1 MHMVSLVVGTISY
14 NQATSTIQHA
24 CILKLKGL
32 QRLFLGYIASLQIY
46 SFRVKQWKFRLKII
60 DCWKVWRVALHP
72 GNEPFVSIV
81 WIPFESNHCNNWC
94 QVIGNQGGLTDIN
107 IQQFSVTI
115 AKASDS
121 LSSTSGMGFPDSSDL
136 GPAFKA
142 PNPGSRC
149 SSGFE
154 TFGPKWST
162 FWNCKGWTP
171 LSFFSSQFSL
181 QTKFTL
187 LPLDG
192 VLALPLRCFDNH
204 EMLRE
209 KVKKTIRQK
218 NYLSGLMMTRNFLP
232 TKDQ

>member
-1 MHMVSLVVGTISY
+1 MNHSLTLCEFHLNPITVTIGARSLETREVSLTPTFNSF
-14 NQATSTIQHA
+14 QWQ
-24 CILKLKGL
+24 L
-32 QRLFLGYIASLQIY
+32 Q
-46 SFRVKQWKFRLKII
+46 K
-60 DCWKVWRVALHP
+60 P
-72 GNEPFVSIV
+72 
-81 WIPFESNHCNNWC
+81 
-94 QVIGNQGGLTDIN
+94 
-107 IQQFSVTI
+107 VT
-115 AKASDS
+115 

-209 KVKKTIRQK
+209 KVKKTNRQK
-218 NYLSGLMMTRNFLP
+218 ELP
-232 TKDQ
+232 LRFDDDQEFFTN